1 MLKQIHCDLYKV
13 FHRFY
18 FYIMALALGGLC
30 ILLNAVMANQ
40 GGKAYPVSFSWQ
52 FFASV
57 LSYGLFL
64 LPMLTEIVLAEEN
77 REHTLKN
84 AVSFG
89 AARGTLFVSKFVTSV
104 ILGVILI
111 AVVLTFYCGSSL
123 LLLPKDAAFTADM
136 VRGFFERVGVACIVY
151 MAALAVS
158 AFLSILLRRNSLFI
172 FAYYGTIF
180 LTDYLFKL
188 LKISFLNSY
197 LLKTQFSAISS
208 AQSMMQMQMP
218 FLVSI
223 VTLAVFTVFG
233 LFVFKKQDVG

>member
-18 FYIMALALGGLC
+18 FYVMALALGGLC

-52 FFASV
+52 FFASL

-89 AARGTLFVSKFVTSV
+89 TARGTLFVSKFVTSA

-111 AVVLTFYCGSSL
+111 AAVLAFYCGSSL
-123 LLLPKDAAFTADM
+123 LLLPKDAAFTAEM
-136 VRGFFERVGVACIVY
+136 VREFFERVGAACIVY

-158 AFLSILLRRNSLFI
+158 AFLSISLRRNSLFI
-172 FAYYGTIF
+172 FAYYGTVF

-188 LKISFLNSY
+188 LKISFLNRY
-197 LLKTQFSAISS
+197 LLKTQFPAISS
-208 AQSMMQMQMP
+208 AQSLAQMQAP
-218 FLVSI
+218 FLVAA
-223 VTLAVFTVFG
+223 VTLVVFTACG
-233 LFVFKKQDVG
+233 LLVFKKQDVN